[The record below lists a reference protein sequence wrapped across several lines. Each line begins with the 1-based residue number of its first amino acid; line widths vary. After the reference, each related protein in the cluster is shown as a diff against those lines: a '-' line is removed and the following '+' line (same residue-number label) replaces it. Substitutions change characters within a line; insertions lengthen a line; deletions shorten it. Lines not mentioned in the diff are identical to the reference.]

1 MNYFHLVGLDP
12 GITVW
17 EKVLRAAVVYIFLL
31 IAFRLTGKRQVG
43 QMTTFD
49 LVVVLVISNVLQN
62 AMIGADNSVAGGILG
77 AAVILIVNFIIAE
90 IAVRSRRAERILEP
104 EPTVLI
110 VNGKIIEKNLR
121 KELISIADLHS
132 ALRKDGIIS
141 SEDVKL
147 AVLEPNG
154 AISIIKKAEFL
165 GMKNGG

>member
-12 GITVW
+12 GMTVL
-17 EKVLRAAVVYIFLL
+17 EKVLRAAVVYLFLL

-165 GMKNGG
+165 SMKGGG

>member
-12 GITVW
+12 GMTIW
-17 EKVLRAAVVYIFLL
+17 EKVLRAAVVYLFLL

-62 AMIGADNSVAGGILG
+62 AMIGADNSVAGGLLG

-165 GMKNGG
+165 GMKGGG

>member
-154 AISIIKKAEFL
+154 GISIIKKAEFL
-165 GMKNGG
+165 GMKGGG

>member
-17 EKVLRAAVVYIFLL
+17 EKVLRAAVVYLFLL

-154 AISIIKKAEFL
+154 AISIVKKAEFQS
-165 GMKNGG
+165 MKDGG

>member
-12 GITVW
+12 GMTIW
-17 EKVLRAAVVYIFLL
+17 EKVLRAAVVYLFLL

-62 AMIGADNSVAGGILG
+62 AMIGADNSVAGGVLG
-77 AAVILIVNFIIAE
+77 ASVILIVNFIIAE

-121 KELISIADLHS
+121 KELISSADLHS

-154 AISIIKKAEFL
+154 TISIVKKAEFQS
-165 GMKNGG
+165 MKDGG

>member
-12 GITVW
+12 GMTVW
-17 EKVLRAAVVYIFLL
+17 EKVLRAAIVYLFLL

-49 LVVVLVISNVLQN
+49 LIVVLIISNVLQN
-62 AMIGADNSVAGGILG
+62 AMIGADNSVAGGVLG
-77 AAVILIVNFIIAE
+77 AGVILLVNFIIAE

-121 KELISIADLHS
+121 HELISMADLHS

-154 AISIIKKAEFL
+154 AISIIKKAEFQS
-165 GMKNGG
+165 MKGGG

>member
-1 MNYFHLVGLDP
+1 MNYLHLVGLDP
-12 GITVW
+12 GMTIW
-17 EKVLRAAVVYIFLL
+17 EKVLRAAVVYLFLL

-141 SEDVKL
+141 SDDVKL

-154 AISIIKKAEFL
+154 TISIVKKAEFQS
-165 GMKNGG
+165 MKDGG

>member
-1 MNYFHLVGLDP
+1 MNVVHLVGLDP
-12 GITVW
+12 GMTVL
-17 EKVLRAAVVYIFLL
+17 EKVLRAAVVYLFLL

-62 AMIGADNSVAGGILG
+62 AMIGADNSVVGGLVG
-77 AAVILIVNFIIAE
+77 ASVILLVNFVIAE

-110 VNGKIIEKNLR
+110 VNGKIVEKNMR
-121 KELISIADLHS
+121 KELISMADLHS
-132 ALRKDGIIS
+132 ALRKDGVIS
-141 SEDVKL
+141 AEDVKL

-154 AISIIKKAEFL
+154 GISIIKKSEFGNL
-165 GMKNGG
+165 TK

>member
-12 GITVW
+12 GMTIW
-17 EKVLRAAVVYIFLL
+17 EKVLRAAVVYLFLL

-49 LVVVLVISNVLQN
+49 LIVVLIISNVLQN
-62 AMIGADNSVAGGILG
+62 AMIGADNSVGGGVLG
-77 AAVILIVNFIIAE
+77 AAVILLVNFIIAE

-121 KELISIADLHS
+121 KELISSADLHS

-154 AISIIKKAEFL
+154 AISIIKKAEFQS
-165 GMKNGG
+165 MKGGG

>member
-17 EKVLRAAVVYIFLL
+17 EKVLRAAVVYLFLL

-154 AISIIKKAEFL
+154 AISIVKKAEFL
-165 GMKNGG
+165 SMKGGG

>member
-12 GITVW
+12 GMTVW
-17 EKVLRAAVVYIFLL
+17 EKVLRAAVVYLFLL

-62 AMIGADNSVAGGILG
+62 AMIGADNSVAGGVLG
-77 AAVILIVNFIIAE
+77 ASVILIVNFIIAE

-121 KELISIADLHS
+121 KELISSADLHS

-154 AISIIKKAEFL
+154 AISIVKKAEFQS
-165 GMKNGG
+165 MKDGG

>member
-17 EKVLRAAVVYIFLL
+17 EKVLRAAVVYLFLL

-154 AISIIKKAEFL
+154 SISIVKKAEFQS
-165 GMKNGG
+165 MKDGG

>member
-12 GITVW
+12 GMTVW
-17 EKVLRAAVVYIFLL
+17 EKVLRAAVVYLFLL

-62 AMIGADNSVAGGILG
+62 AMIGADNSVAGGLLG

-154 AISIIKKAEFL
+154 TISIIKKAEFL
-165 GMKNGG
+165 GMKGGG

>member
-17 EKVLRAAVVYIFLL
+17 EKVLRAGVVYIFLL

-154 AISIIKKAEFL
+154 AISIVKKAEFQS
-165 GMKNGG
+165 MKDGG

>member
-17 EKVLRAAVVYIFLL
+17 EKVLRAAVVYLFLL

-154 AISIIKKAEFL
+154 AISIIKKAEFQS
-165 GMKNGG
+165 MKDGG

>member
-165 GMKNGG
+165 GMKGGG

>member
-1 MNYFHLVGLDP
+1 
-12 GITVW
+12 
-17 EKVLRAAVVYIFLL
+17 
-31 IAFRLTGKRQVG
+31 
-43 QMTTFD
+43 
-49 LVVVLVISNVLQN
+49 
-62 AMIGADNSVAGGILG
+62 MIGADNSVAGGILG

-154 AISIIKKAEFL
+154 AISIVKKAEFQS
-165 GMKNGG
+165 MKDGG

>member
-17 EKVLRAAVVYIFLL
+17 EKVLRAAVVYLFLL

-104 EPTVLI
+104 EPD
-110 VNGKIIEKNLR
+110 R
-121 KELISIADLHS
+121 KS
-132 ALRKDGIIS
+132 
-141 SEDVKL
+141 V
-147 AVLEPNG
+147 V
-154 AISIIKKAEFL
+154 
-165 GMKNGG
+165 

>member
-17 EKVLRAAVVYIFLL
+17 EKVMRAAVVYIFLL

-121 KELISIADLHS
+121 KELISSADLHS

-154 AISIIKKAEFL
+154 AISIVKKAEFQS
-165 GMKNGG
+165 MKDGG